1 MRKLGRM
8 NVDARLAAIAAF
20 FAIAPLAAC
29 APQASSPARPRV
41 ARLSIA
47 TGGTGGVYY
56 VYGGAL
62 ARVISESIPGL
73 EATAEVTSA
82 SIDNLK
88 FLRDGKAD
96 IAFTLADT
104 LKDASEGKG
113 AFEGRP
119 VDLRALAVLYTNV
132 THVVTKKGSGIA
144 RLGDLKDKVVSMGS
158 VGSGTETIA
167 DRTLAAAGL
176 DPARDIRRE
185 NLSAQASADALK
197 DGKIDAFFWSGGLPT
212 AAVLDLAISAP
223 ILILDTASALPK
235 LQAQYGEGLYR
246 PVSIPASTYASIDAE
261 VHTFGV
267 SNVLVVPA
275 SFDAE
280 RAYRIVKTMF
290 EKKAALAAA
299 HAEARN
305 LNLLTAVLGSPVPL
319 HQGAAKYYAEAGAAP
334 KETPTKP

>member
-1 MRKLGRM
+1 MKRALLALLAITAALG
-8 NVDARLAAIAAF
+8 
-20 FAIAPLAAC
+20 LAAC
-29 APQASSPARPRV
+29 TPKASTTTPPRV
-41 ARLSIA
+41 TRLSIA

-62 ARVISESIPGL
+62 ARLISESVPGV

-88 FLRDGKAD
+88 FLRDSKAD

-119 VDLRALAVLYTNV
+119 IDLRALAVLYTNV
-132 THVVTKKGSGIA
+132 THVVAKRGGGIA
-144 RLGDLKDKVVSMGS
+144 GLFDLKGKVVSMGS
-158 VGSGTETIA
+158 AGSGTETIA
-167 DRTLAAAGL
+167 DRTLIAADL
-176 DPARDIRRE
+176 DPATDIRRE

-212 AAVLDLAISAP
+212 AAVLDLAISTP
-223 ILILDTASALPK
+223 IAMLETASVLK
-235 LQAQYGEGLYR
+235 RLQTRYGDGLYR
-246 PVSIPASTYASIDAE
+246 AISIPPSTYASVE
-261 VHTFGV
+261 TKVLTFGV

-275 SFDAE
+275 SFDDE
-280 RAYRIVKTMF
+280 RAYRIVKAMF

-305 LNLLTAVLGSPVPL
+305 LNLETAISGSPVPL
-319 HQGAAKYYAEAGAAP
+319 HRGALRYYTERGMTTARAQSGVQP
-334 KETPTKP
+334 

>member
-1 MRKLGRM
+1 M
-8 NVDARLAAIAAF
+8 ARVSGPLRRAAILGALV
-20 FAIAPLAAC
+20 LAAC
-29 APQASSPARPRV
+29 APSSDSASSASRV
-41 ARLSIA
+41 TRLSIA

-62 ARVISESIPGL
+62 ARLISESTPGV

-82 SIDNLK
+82 SVDNLK

-96 IAFTLADT
+96 LAFTLADT
-104 LKDASEGKG
+104 LKDAADGKG
-113 AFEGRP
+113 AFAGRP
-119 VDLRALAVLYTNV
+119 VDLRALAVLYTNF

-144 RLGDLKDKVVSMGS
+144 QLIDLKGKVVSMGS
-158 VGSGTETIA
+158 AGSGTETIA

-176 DPARDIRRE
+176 DPGKDIRRE

-223 ILILDTASALPK
+223 ITLLDVSSVLKP
-235 LQAQYGEGLYR
+235 LQQQYGETLYR
-246 PVSIPASTYASIDAE
+246 PLSIPAATYALIDTE
-261 VHTFGV
+261 VRTFGV

-280 RAYRIVKTMF
+280 RAYLIVKLMF

-305 LNLLTAVLGSPVPL
+305 LDLATAAAGSPVAYHP
-319 HQGAAKYYAEAGAAP
+319 GALKYYAEQVVAP
-334 KETPTKP
+334 AKP

>member
-1 MRKLGRM
+1 MSRVRRA
-8 NVDARLAAIAAF
+8 VAF
-20 FAIAPLAAC
+20 LLSSALAAC
-29 APQASSPARPRV
+29 APSSTNGSSAPRV
-41 ARLSIA
+41 TRLSIA

-62 ARVISESIPGL
+62 ARLISESIPGV

-119 VDLRALAVLYTNV
+119 IDLRALAVLYTNV
-132 THVVTKKGSGIA
+132 THVVTKKSSGITKLA
-144 RLGDLKDKVVSMGS
+144 DLKGKVVSMGS
-158 VGSGTETIA
+158 AGSGTETIA

-176 DPARDIRRE
+176 DPAKDIRRE

-223 ILILDTASALPK
+223 VVLLDTSGVLPK
-235 LQAQYGEGLYR
+235 LQAQYGETLYR
-246 PVSIPASTYASIDAE
+246 PVSIPPKTYAALETE

-267 SNVLVVPA
+267 SNVLAVPA
-275 SFDAE
+275 NFDE
-280 RAYRIVKTMF
+280 QRGYLIVKMMF
-290 EKKAALAAA
+290 DKKAALEST

-305 LNLLTAVLGSPVPL
+305 LTLASAVAGSPVPI
-319 HQGAAKYYAEAGAAP
+319 HAGALKYYAEQGTAP
-334 KETPTKP
+334 SGPAVKP

>member
-1 MRKLGRM
+1 VAAL
-8 NVDARLAAIAAF
+8 LAATA
-20 FAIAPLAAC
+20 LAAC
-29 APQASSPARPRV
+29 TESTSTSAKPKV
-41 ARLSIA
+41 VRLSIA

-62 ARVISESIPGL
+62 ARLISESVPGV

-88 FLRDGKAD
+88 FLRDSKAD

-104 LKDASEGKG
+104 LKDASLGQG

-119 VDLRALAVLYTNV
+119 IDLRALAVLYTNF
-132 THVVTKKGSGIA
+132 THVVTKKNNGVTKLA
-144 RLGDLKDKVVSMGS
+144 DLKGRVVSMGS
-158 VGSGTETIA
+158 AGSGTETIA

-176 DPARDIRRE
+176 DPATDIRRE

-223 ILILDTASALPK
+223 IAILETASVLPK
-235 LQAQYGEGLYR
+235 LQSRYGEALYR
-246 PVSIPASTYASIDAE
+246 PVSIPPSTYASIDAE
-261 VHTFGV
+261 LRTFGV

-275 SFDAE
+275 KFDDE
-280 RAYRIVKTMF
+280 RAYLIVKTMF

-305 LNLLTAVLGSPVPL
+305 LSLQTAVTGSPVAFSA
-319 HQGAAKYYAEAGAAP
+319 GALKYYREQGVEPAIQ
-334 KETPTKP
+334 PTKP

>member
-1 MRKLGRM
+1 MRHLFG
-8 NVDARLAAIAAF
+8 ATAL
-20 FAIAPLAAC
+20 LLT
-29 APQASSPARPRV
+29 ASLFGCGPSSSATASRPKV
-41 ARLSIA
+41 TRLSIA

-62 ARVISESIPGL
+62 ARLISESVPGV

-104 LKDASEGKG
+104 LSDASEGKG
-113 AFEGRP
+113 AFAGRP
-119 VDLRALAVLYTNV
+119 IDLRALAVLYTNV
-132 THVVTKKGSGIA
+132 THVVTKKGSGITK
-144 RLGDLKDKVVSMGS
+144 LSDLKGRVVSMGS
-158 VGSGTETIA
+158 AGSGTETIA
-167 DRTLAAAGL
+167 DRTLAASGL
-176 DPARDIRRE
+176 DPATDIQRE
-185 NLSAQASADALK
+185 NLSAQASADAMK

-212 AAVLDLAISAP
+212 AAVLDLALSAP
-223 ILILDTASALPK
+223 IVVLDAASVLPK

-246 PVSIPASTYASIDAE
+246 PVSIPPGTYTSIDTE

-275 SFDAE
+275 TFDAQ
-280 RAYRIVKTMF
+280 RAYLIVKTMF

-305 LNLLTAVLGSPVPL
+305 LNLTTAVMGSPVPL
-319 HQGAAKYYAEAGAAP
+319 HEGALKYYAEQSAVPSAP
-334 KETPTKP
+334 AVKR

>member
-1 MRKLGRM
+1 MPWGT
-8 NVDARLAAIAAF
+8 
-20 FAIAPLAAC
+20 
-29 APQASSPARPRV
+29 SSVPPKSKV
-41 ARLSIA
+41 ARISIA

-62 ARVISESIPGL
+62 ARLISESVPGV

-119 VDLRALAVLYTNV
+119 VDLRSLAVLYTNV
-132 THVVTKKGSGIA
+132 THVITTKNSGISG
-144 RLGDLKDKVVSMGS
+144 LVGLKGKVVSMGS
-158 VGSGTETIA
+158 AGSGTETIA

-176 DPARDIRRE
+176 DPAKDIRRE

-223 ILILDTASALPK
+223 ISILETADVLPK
-235 LQAQYGEGLYR
+235 LQATYGEALYR
-246 PVSIPASTYASIDAE
+246 PVSIPIGVYSSVETE

-275 SFDAE
+275 SFDDQ
-280 RAYRIVKTMF
+280 RAYLIVKAMF

-305 LNLLTAVLGSPVPL
+305 LSLETAVKGSPVAFSGGAL
-319 HQGAAKYYAEAGAAP
+319 TYYREQGVV
-334 KETPTKP
+334 KP

>member
-1 MRKLGRM
+1 M
-8 NVDARLAAIAAF
+8 NIDARFTLGAFLAA
-20 FAIAPLAAC
+20 AIFAAC
-29 APQASSPARPRV
+29 APSASSPARAKV
-41 ARLSIA
+41 TRLSIA

-62 ARVISESIPGL
+62 ARLISESVPGV

-104 LKDASEGKG
+104 LKDASEGRG

-119 VDLRALAVLYTNV
+119 IDLRALAVLYTNV
-132 THVVTKKGSGIA
+132 THVVTKKGRGIT
-144 RLGDLKDKVVSMGS
+144 RLADLKGKVVSMGS
-158 VGSGTETIA
+158 AGSGTETIA
-167 DRTLAAAGL
+167 DRTLVAAGL
-176 DPARDIRRE
+176 DPATDIRRE

-197 DGKIDAFFWSGGLPT
+197 DGKVDAFFWSGGLPT

-223 ILILDTASALPK
+223 ILILDTAGALPK
-235 LQAQYGEGLYR
+235 LQATYGEALYR
-246 PVSIPASTYASIDAE
+246 PVSIPPSTYASIDAE
-261 VHTFGV
+261 VRTFGV

-275 SFDAE
+275 NFDAT
-280 RAYRIVKTMF
+280 RAYLIVKAMF
-290 EKKAALAAA
+290 EKKAVLAAA

-305 LNLLTAVLGSPVPL
+305 LRLDSAPLGSPVPL
-319 HQGAAKYYAEAGAAP
+319 HPGAVKYYAEADYAP
-334 KETPTKP
+334 MTPPVRP